1 MSHSKS
7 PDQESRLEADNI
19 FTANQPQS
27 QTQGQTRSQS
37 AIDPGYSMNRF
48 LSEPPLPGLSPRGAQ
63 SEQEAR
69 IRSELRQYEAL
80 FNKPHRRLL
89 YPSKAPNR
97 EAEGREMK
105 DVPNQPDAELE
116 LHLSHMIDDL
126 VNNIIR
132 LQPDDQTC
140 ETTLTLLPQLL
151 LLFAM
156 RGYYQSKIPAEVGMW
171 LFVEKNRQ

>member
-1 MSHSKS
+1 M
-7 PDQESRLEADNI
+7 EADN
-19 FTANQPQS
+19 TSMANQPQS
-27 QTQGQTRSQS
+27 QIQGQTKSQS

-48 LSEPPLPGLSPRGAQ
+48 LSEPPLPGLLSRGAQ

-69 IRSELRQYEAL
+69 IRYELRQYEAL
-80 FNKPHRRLL
+80 FNKHHRRLL
-89 YPSKAPNR
+89 YPSQAPNS
-97 EAEGREMK
+97 EAKGREMK
-105 DVPNQPDAELE
+105 DVQNQPDVELE
-116 LHLSHMIDDL
+116 LQLSHMIDDL

-140 ETTLTLLPQLL
+140 ETTLALLPQLL

-156 RGYYQSKIPAEVGMW
+156 RGYYQSKTPTEVGMW